1 MLCLHITKNA
11 TLIVRDLYIVWRSF
25 SLRSLYRS
33 FRIPIQSAGLLDTT
47 DQLMPYL
54 TTFLFTDMPGV
65 SAVYVSGAFAGA
77 LSTVSSNLSSMSN
90 VFVNDFLH
98 TWTHKKSEKF
108 QIALRN
114 EFWMSEKKCQ
124 GKYVGENLRFL
135 KKSKILGKV
144 KFSLLL
150 SVVWQ

>member
-1 MLCLHITKNA
+1 MATLCLHTMKNA
-11 TLIVRDLYIVWRSF
+11 ILIVRDLPIARRSSRTIF
-25 SLRSLYRS
+25 RRSLG
-33 FRIPIQSAGLLDTT
+33 ILIQSAGLLDTT

-108 QIALRN
+108 QIALRK
-114 EFWMSEKKCQ
+114 EFKNVRQ
-124 GKYVGENLRFL
+124 NV
-135 KKSKILGKV
+135 
-144 KFSLLL
+144 
-150 SVVWQ
+150 

>member
-1 MLCLHITKNA
+1 MKNA
-11 TLIVRDLYIVWRSF
+11 ILIVRDLPTARRS
-25 SLRSLYRS
+25 SRTI
-33 FRIPIQSAGLLDTT
+33 FRRWLGIPIKSAGLLDTT

-108 QIALRN
+108 QIALRK
-114 EFWMSEKKCQ
+114 E
-124 GKYVGENLRFL
+124 L
-135 KKSKILGKV
+135 KNAR
-144 KFSLLL
+144 
-150 SVVWQ
+150 

>member
-1 MLCLHITKNA
+1 MKNA
-11 TLIVRDLYIVWRSF
+11 ILIVRDLPTARRSSRTIF
-25 SLRSLYRS
+25 RRSLG
-33 FRIPIQSAGLLDTT
+33 ILIQSAGLLDTT

-108 QIALRN
+108 QIALRK
-114 EFWMSEKKCQ
+114 EFKNVRQ
-124 GKYVGENLRFL
+124 NV
-135 KKSKILGKV
+135 
-144 KFSLLL
+144 
-150 SVVWQ
+150 